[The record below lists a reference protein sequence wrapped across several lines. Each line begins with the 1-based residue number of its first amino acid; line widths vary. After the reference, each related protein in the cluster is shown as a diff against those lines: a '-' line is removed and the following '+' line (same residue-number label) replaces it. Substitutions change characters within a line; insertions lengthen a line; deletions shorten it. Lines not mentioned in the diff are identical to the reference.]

1 MSEGAPAA
9 AGTDGAV
16 RSPKISVVTP
26 TYNRAYVLGRV
37 YDSLVSQTFADFEWI
52 VVDDGSSDE
61 TEALV
66 RSWIEEGK
74 LELTYKRQENTGQ
87 YAAVN
92 RGVEQARGEFITL
105 LDSDDWFLPD
115 TLEVLLEIWLGIPE
129 PERGRFSGVVGLCAY
144 EDGRIVGD
152 SYPEDPLDCDPA
164 ELTYLHRVRGDK
176 HSLLRADVLK
186 AFPFPYEGEVVWP
199 GLVWNRM
206 ALEYDERH
214 VNRVVKI
221 LDYQETGLSNRALE
235 IQMGSP
241 LPMKQYYLEE
251 LRLPHRLPLRR
262 RLRTTANY
270 ARWSLHCEIGLAG
283 QFRDA
288 PSKLRW
294 LALLPVGTAVYLN
307 DRRRYPAAWAA
318 RRAKTRLA
326 RESA

>member
-1 MSEGAPAA
+1 VVVQHELEEPGPAE
-9 AGTDGAV
+9 
-16 RSPKISVVTP
+16 RSPTITVVTP
-26 TYNRAYVLGRV
+26 TYNRGYVLERV
-37 YDSLVSQTFADFEWI
+37 YQSLLTQTFQDLEWI
-52 VVDDGSSDE
+52 VVDDGSTDG

-66 RSWIEEGK
+66 AGWIAEGK
-74 LELTYKRQENTGQ
+74 LDLTYRRQENTGQ

-92 RGVEQARGEFITL
+92 RGVEIARGEFITL

-115 TLEVLLEIWLGIPE
+115 TLQALLDIWYGIPE
-129 PERGRFSGVVGLCAY
+129 ADRPGFSGAVGLCAY

-152 SYPEDPLDCDPA
+152 EYPEDPLDCDQA
-164 ELTYLHRVRGDK
+164 ELYYLHGVQGDK
-176 HSLLRADVLK
+176 HSLLRTEVLK
-186 AFPFPYEGEVVWP
+186 AYPFPFEGEVVWP
-199 GLVWNRM
+199 GIVWNRM
-206 ALEYDERH
+206 ALKYKERH

-221 LDYQETGLSNRALE
+221 LDYQDTGLSNRALE
-235 IQMGSP
+235 IQVGSP

-270 ARWSLHCEIGLAG
+270 SRWSLHCEIGLG
-283 QFRDA
+283 QQFRDA
-288 PSKLRW
+288 PSKLGW
-294 LALLPVGTAVYLN
+294 AALLPVGVAVYLN